1 MRTEVLYSVAP
12 EIYVLKCH
20 GLTRVYG
27 ALTSM
32 MLPLL
37 IDLVGSA
44 TSRTGA
50 FPRRD
55 LCPHRGSLLS

>member
-1 MRTEVLYSVAP
+1 MRTEMYSVAL
-12 EIYVLKCH
+12 EIYVKCH
-20 GLTRVYG
+20 ALTRVYG
-27 ALTSM
+27 ALAST
-32 MLPLL
+32 MLPLP

-55 LCPHRGSLLS
+55 LCPHHGSLLS

>member
-1 MRTEVLYSVAP
+1 MRTEVYSVAP
-12 EIYVLKCH
+12 EIYVLKCYA
-20 GLTRVYG
+20 LTRVYG
-27 ALTSM
+27 ALTST

-50 FPRRD
+50 FPQRD

>member
-1 MRTEVLYSVAP
+1 MRTEVYSVAP

-27 ALTSM
+27 ALTST
-32 MLPLL
+32 MLPPL

-44 TSRTGA
+44 TSRTGV

-55 LCPHRGSLLS
+55 LCPHHGSLLS